1 MTKSINRYFLSV
13 FALTALLFVAA
24 CGSAAAPD
32 PGNTT
37 ETSNSTSEQPASVST
52 GDTKDTEMDQPKDQ
66 GATPAEG
73 TMDGTT
79 QGTAQVATEG
89 TTEGTRGGTTGRN
102 YGRNYGKHR
111 YRNRRRNNS
120 RGLSRRR
127 GSRNSAHQGHFPPFR
142 GRGHWRPGSR
152 D

>member
-89 TTEGTRGGTTGRN
+89 TTEGTRGGTTG
-102 YGRNYGKHR
+102 GRNYWKHR

-120 RGLSRRR
+120 RGLRRRR